1 MQTIQY
7 IDMFKA
13 DQAAIV
19 LSYRQAKA
27 QGMTLQQY
35 ADTYEYQNITDA
47 IAYLNEAKRLDATV
61 FNKVNDYDLQDMITV
76 GTTKDIGDTII
87 V

>member
-61 FNKVNDYDLQDMITV
+61 FNGVDDYDLQDMITV